1 MLFKSAMNSKK
12 TVCLFLVFFC
22 FTTFVSA
29 QKGQLG
35 ITFSALSDNGV
46 ARFRSMEDDSSTDAG
61 KSFTYGISYL
71 KPLNKWLDIETGME
85 YLSCRVEKQII
96 YIGPTTGLFTS
107 QSATLSMLSL
117 PVTVRANFL
126 KYFFVNTGL
135 LLDIDVSSNSII
147 NSQSGLGTL
156 LGLGMKYDFKNGIS
170 LFVNPYTKVHLFPL
184 SFERNQQHFMESAVR
199 FGIAYKL

>member
-1 MLFKSAMNSKK
+1 MNSKK
-12 TVCLFLVFFC
+12 SVCLVLVFLC
-22 FTTFVSA
+22 LSTLMSA

-71 KPLNKWLDIETGME
+71 KPLNKWLDIETGLE
-85 YLSCRVEKQII
+85 YLSCPIETKSIVGTIN
-96 YIGPTTGLFTS
+96 GVTTLTR
-107 QSATLSMLSL
+107 SATLSMLTA

-126 KYFFVNTGL
+126 KYFFVNAGL

-147 NSQSGLGTL
+147 NSQSGLGSL
-156 LGLGMKYDFKNGIS
+156 LGLGLKYDFKNGIS
-170 LFVNPYTKVHLFPL
+170 VFVNPYSKIHLFPL
-184 SFERNQQHFMESAVR
+184 TFERNQQHFMESAVR